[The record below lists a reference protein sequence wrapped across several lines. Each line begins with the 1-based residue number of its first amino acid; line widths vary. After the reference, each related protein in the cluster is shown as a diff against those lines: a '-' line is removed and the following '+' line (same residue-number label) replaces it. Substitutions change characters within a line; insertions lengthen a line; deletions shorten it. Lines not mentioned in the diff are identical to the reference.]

1 MFLATHMPAPMPP
14 STQTSL
20 SVESSTPTSPAVT
33 AALERL
39 DHVIRHALGRS
50 VYGIEGD
57 IGGNTTSQEP
67 LDRFTWGAWSSDDAI
82 ALVTLVMVVF
92 IVWLFLLLIKLFLG
106 MFLLRY
112 SRDRYARMRLK
123 EHAVAVGKAE
133 PDSFDAKGRRVGG
146 FGAVEL
152 GDDRRRWIYA
162 DDPEGLRKA
171 RERERKMEEKREKGG
186 DGERGLEGVTRYEM
200 VAKRIW

>member
-1 MFLATHMPAPMPP
+1 M
-14 STQTSL
+14 
-20 SVESSTPTSPAVT
+20 T
-33 AALERL
+33 AALDRL

-57 IGGNTTSQEP
+57 NSGNATSAGP
-67 LDRFTWGAWSSDDAI
+67 MSRFSWGAWSSDDAI
-82 ALVTLVMVVF
+82 ALVTLLMVVF
-92 IVWLFLLLIKLFLG
+92 IVWLLLLLVKLFLG

-123 EHAVAVGKAE
+123 EHAVATGKAE
-133 PDSFDAKGRRVGG
+133 LESFDAKGKRVGG

-171 RERERKMEEKREKGG
+171 RERERKMEEKRDKGG